1 MNSSISAGS
10 KQEILCTKEQAGNF
24 HDLQLYFPQPSLIPL
39 LLEQAPSPELLCT
52 S

>member
-1 MNSSISAGS
+1 MNSSNSAGS

-24 HDLQLYFPQPSLIPL
+24 RDLQLYFLLSSLIPL
-39 LLEQAPSPELLCT
+39 LLEQAPSPDLLCT